1 MYLPYITYI
10 TFYPNQAGNMIKWLM
25 NIVSNLRPSTKQL
38 RNMRIILILL
48 AVVIFS
54 CNKNRDVNEPYNWP
68 DVKPPVAAKKDHET
82 GMHGDKRNDEYYWMA
97 DFFSKG
103 PDSTKVVKYLEEE
116 NDYTARMMAGT
127 DDFQKSLFNEM
138 KGRIKEKDESV
149 PVFHGGYFYYTR
161 SEEGKEYYKYCR
173 KKGSLD
179 APEEMLLDVDEM
191 AKDHAYY
198 SVNGFN
204 ISPDNN
210 LLAFG
215 LDTVSRRQYTIH
227 IKNLTT
233 GEIYKDAIF
242 PTSGDSE
249 WGNDNKTLFYTATNK
264 KTLLSEKIK
273 RHSLGADPK
282 SDVVVYHEKDQ
293 SNYIGVGKTKSEK
306 YIVIASSA
314 TMSSEYR
321 ILDADQPEGKFEIFQ
336 PRMKDVLYDVDHQG
350 DRFLVV
356 TNKDALNFRLMETP
370 VEKTGVENWKE
381 VIPHRKDVLIEGID
395 TFKDFLV
402 VTERK
407 NGLIQLRVRHLTDN
421 SEHYVD
427 FGEAAYSAHS
437 GSNPE
442 YDTKNLRYI
451 YTSLTTPSSVFDYD
465 MVTHKKELKKQ
476 QEVVGGYSKE
486 EYVTE
491 RLYATAGDGTKV
503 PISLVYK
510 KGTKKDG
517 TAPLL
522 LYAYGSYGYSMD
534 ASFSSGRLSLLDR
547 GFVYAI
553 AHIRGGQEMGRQW
566 YEDGK
571 LFKKK
576 NTFTDFISCAE
587 YLIKEKF
594 TSPAHLYA
602 EGGSAG
608 GLLMGAISNLR
619 PDLWNGVLAHV
630 PFVDVV
636 TTMLDESIPLTT
648 NEFDEWGNP
657 KNKDSYFYMK
667 SYSPYDNV
675 EAKAYPNMLVTTG
688 LHDSQVQYFEPAK
701 WVARL
706 RELKKDNHVLLLKTN
721 METGHGGASG
731 RFDYLKE
738 VAINYAFMFALE
750 GISK

>member
-1 MYLPYITYI
+1 
-10 TFYPNQAGNMIKWLM
+10 
-25 NIVSNLRPSTKQL
+25 
-38 RNMRIILILL
+38 MRIFLLIFT
-48 AVVIFS
+48 VVIFS
-54 CNKNRDVNEPYNWP
+54 CNQNKEVKEAYQWP
-68 DVKPPVAAKKDHET
+68 GATPPVAEKKDHET

-103 PDSTKVVKYLEEE
+103 PDSNKVVDYLKAE
-116 NDYTARMMAGT
+116 NAYTDTMMSGT
-127 DDFQKSLFNEM
+127 DKFQENLFAEM

-149 PVFHGGYFYYTR
+149 PVFSNGYWYYTR
-161 SEEGKEYYKYCR
+161 SEEGQQYFKYCR

-179 APEEMLLDVDEM
+179 APEIVLLDVDKM
-191 AKDHAYY
+191 AEGHPYY
-198 SVNGFN
+198 SAVGFN
-204 ISPDNN
+204 VSPDNK
-210 LLAFG
+210 LLAYG
-215 LDTVSRRQYTIH
+215 VDTVSRRQYTIY
-227 IKNLTT
+227 IKNLET
-233 GEIYKDAIF
+233 GEIYADAVF
-242 PTSGDSE
+242 PASGGSE
-249 WGNDNKTLFYTATNK
+249 WANDNKTLFYTATNP

-273 RHSLGADPK
+273 RHTLGTDSK
-282 SDVVVYHEKDQ
+282 KDVVVYTEKDN

-306 YIVIASSA
+306 FIIIASSA

-321 ILDADQPEGKFEIFQ
+321 ILDADKPEGEFEVFQ
-336 PRMKDVLYDVDHQG
+336 ARMKDVLYDIEHQN
-350 DRFLVV
+350 DKFLIV

-370 VEKTGVENWKE
+370 LNKTGVENWKE
-381 VIPHRKDVLIEGID
+381 VIPTRKDVLLEGID
-395 TFKDFLV
+395 VFKDYLV

-407 NGLIQLRVRHLTDN
+407 NGLLQLRIRNINTN

-427 FGEAAYSAHS
+427 FGEPAYAAYA

-442 YDTKNLRYI
+442 FNSTNLRYI
-451 YTSLTTPSSVFDYD
+451 YTSLTTPNSVYDYN
-465 MVTHKKELKKQ
+465 METKAKELKKR
-476 QEVVGGYSKE
+476 QEVVGGYDPE

-491 RLYATAGDGTKV
+491 RLYATSAEGLKIPLSV
-503 PISLVYK
+503 VYK
-510 KGTKKDG
+510 KTTKKDAD
-517 TAPLL
+517 TPLL
-522 LYAYGSYGYSMD
+522 LYGYGSYGNSLD
-534 ASFSSGRLSLLDR
+534 AAFSSSRLSLLDR

-576 NTFTDFISCAE
+576 NTFTDFIACAE
-587 YLIKEKF
+587 YLIKQNY

-608 GLLMGAISNLR
+608 GLLMGAVTNLR
-619 PDLWNGVLAHV
+619 PDLWKGIIADV

-657 KNKDSYFYMK
+657 KNKDSYDYMK

-675 EAKAYPNMLVTTG
+675 EKKDYPNMLVTTG

-706 RELKKDNHVLLLKTN
+706 RTHKTDKNVLLLRTN
-721 METGHGGASG
+721 MEYGHGGASG

-738 VAINYAFMFALE
+738 VALQYAFLFALE